1 MKKPRL
7 VPTTLLLVR
16 DDVRIAHPLTADYL
30 KEAYYTQCQPV
41 TSARPPSPIIIVS
54 ISGRSQPGTQTE
66 MASVRRSAVA
76 LIASFLVVA
85 AVGAQPM
92 DPKNPISS
100 DPNVIPVY
108 MSPGSPPTYVSCYNS
123 THGQQGS
130 EPTCSILARQC
141 PRGCR
146 DTCYVHCPSCKLVC
160 RKQLPT
166 HTLQST

>member
-1 MKKPRL
+1 
-7 VPTTLLLVR
+7 
-16 DDVRIAHPLTADYL
+16 
-30 KEAYYTQCQPV
+30 
-41 TSARPPSPIIIVS
+41 
-54 ISGRSQPGTQTE
+54 
-66 MASVRRSAVA
+66 MASVRRYAVA
-76 LIASFLVVA
+76 LIASFLAA

-108 MSPGSPPTYVSCYNS
+108 PPTYVTCYND

-130 EPTCSILARQC
+130 EPKCNVLALQC

-160 RKQLPT
+160 RKRPHI
-166 HTLQST
+166 HTLRIRSILLKDFDQFVILSSV